1 MTQGNCGQ
9 SKENIPRS
17 RPLIPTSEQ
26 KVRIASKAAKRV
38 WQGGKHIPLT
48 AMSQES
54 MEKNISRRKQWPTVS
69 SQSQNNTDDF
79 DHSR

>member
-1 MTQGNCGQ
+1 MIQGNCGQ
-9 SKENIPRS
+9 SKENIPRG

-26 KVRIASKAAKRV
+26 KVRTASKAAKKV
-38 WQGGKHIPLT
+38 WQGGQDTPLT

-54 MEKNISRRKQWPTVS
+54 MEKNISRRKEWPTVS